1 MALRSCHE
9 SSQASASTSVK
20 EGQGHSHTWIQWQ
33 RTQLMHRVYCSR
45 KSQLAF
51 SVHEGK
57 ESGAF
62 KQAIARGEHQIPET
76 GRASSSMCHTH
87 SCMQTPPPEATTGVS
102 MGQAAAEATSKAST
116 FSWSRGNQTGAHCNI
131 LTFLGAPSF
140 SVFLWPLPWHIEAPK
155 LGLNCSCTWAAGLHH
170 SHSNTGSELSLWP
183 TPQITATL
191 DPYLTGQ
198 GQGSNLRLQR
208 C

>member
-1 MALRSCHE
+1 MDTVTTN
-9 SSQASASTSVK
+9 SANA
-20 EGQGHSHTWIQWQ
+20 QGVLQQ
-33 RTQLMHRVYCSR
+33 E
-45 KSQLAF
+45 KQLAF

-102 MGQAAAEATSKAST
+102 MGQAAAEATLKAST

-131 LTFLGAPSF
+131 LTTF
-140 SVFLWPLPWHIEAPK
+140 PLV
-155 LGLNCSCTWAAGLHH
+155 
-170 SHSNTGSELSLWP
+170 
-183 TPQITATL
+183 
-191 DPYLTGQ
+191 
-198 GQGSNLRLQR
+198 
-208 C
+208 